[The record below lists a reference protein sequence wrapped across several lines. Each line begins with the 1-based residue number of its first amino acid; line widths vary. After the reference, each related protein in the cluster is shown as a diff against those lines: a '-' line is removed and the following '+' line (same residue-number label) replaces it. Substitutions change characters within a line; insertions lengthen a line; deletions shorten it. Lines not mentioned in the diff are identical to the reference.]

1 MQVRH
6 PSQFKSHH
14 KRRNPSRSLLIIPL
28 LIVVLSGL
36 YWHTSRSVDKTK
48 DTTASVPSAKT
59 TTPSPVGEKKQG
71 TLKTFTGAQFRDLY
85 NSIAYPNTAAI
96 SEDAPI
102 TGNAAADAQIKTIA
116 KSRGYLARSAP
127 VTDTFRDVGEGFKLQ
142 ERAAKP
148 FLNMRAAAKKDG
160 IDLGLTAAY
169 RSADDQKDIFLTRLK
184 AANVPIEGI
193 ASGRYDVQVS
203 QVLAMTAIPG
213 YSRHHTGYT
222 VDIAC
227 GNSPDSTFLTTA
239 CFTWLSTDNYKNAKT
254 YGWIP
259 SYPDGA
265 GNQGPDPE
273 PWEYVWVG
281 VDAVTE

>member
-6 PSQFKSHH
+6 PSQFKGHQ
-14 KRRNPSRSLLIIPL
+14 KRSKPSRSLLIVPI
-28 LIVVLSGL
+28 LIIVLGGL
-36 YWHTSRSVDKTK
+36 YWHASHSVDKPANA
-48 DTTASVPSAKT
+48 TTSTPAKT
-59 TTPSPVGEKKQG
+59 ATPPEPTKKLG
-71 TLKTFTGAQFRDLY
+71 TLKSFTGAQFRDLY
-85 NSIAYPNTAAI
+85 NSIAYPNTQAI
-96 SEDAPI
+96 SEDTPI

-116 KSRGYLARSAP
+116 LARGYLARSAP
-127 VTDTFRDVGEGFKLQ
+127 VTDTFRDVGDGFKLQ
-142 ERAAKP
+142 EKAAKP
-148 FLNMRAAAKKDG
+148 FLDMQAAAKKDN

-169 RSADDQKDIFLTRLK
+169 RSADDQKDIFITRLK
-184 AANVPIEGI
+184 AANIPIEGI
-193 ASGRYDVQVS
+193 ASGRYDAQVS

-227 GNSPDSTFLTTA
+227 KNNPNASFVYTV
-239 CFTWLSTDNYKNAKT
+239 CFQWLNADNYKNAKT

-265 GNQGPDPE
+265 GQQGPDPE